1 MEFKNI
7 LKRRKNKKSKMYR
20 DPNNDIPLA
29 ELMQKSAAEP
39 AFRPTFFRRLLA
51 EQVYVVVTNRDLPL
65 GEIDTDKVKEVG
77 FMSLPDGR
85 VPIFTSVERISDK
98 GFIGAGAR
106 YITIRG
112 GTLLA
117 SNPKQKFIIN
127 PFSDYA
133 RNLFPE
139 EIEKILAGNNLYDQS
154 HTQEFT
160 PADRKKIL
168 LGIPSVYPW
177 EVMDDLIKMYREYP
191 EIDEAYV
198 AIIKHLDS
206 DRTPNYIFA
215 IRTQDLYNEIASETG
230 ILVQKAMK
238 DNQIF
243 EIVRLDGDTFFEG
256 FFKNTLP
263 FYKRGL

>member
-1 MEFKNI
+1 MVVINKNI
-7 LKRRKNKKSKMYR
+7 
-20 DPNNDIPLA
+20 P
-29 ELMQKSAAEP
+29 
-39 AFRPTFFRRLLA
+39 
-51 EQVYVVVTNRDLPL
+51 V
-65 GEIDTDKVKEVG
+65 GEIDTSKIGEIG

-85 VPIFTSVERISDK
+85 VPIFTSTDRIAEK
-98 GFIGAGAR
+98 GFIHEGTPYISIRGAR
-106 YITIRG
+106 
-112 GTLLA
+112 LLA
-117 SNPKQKFIIN
+117 SNPNLKFVIN
-127 PFSDYA
+127 PFSEYA

-139 EIEKILAGNNLYDQS
+139 ETAKILAGNNLYDQS
-154 HTQEFT
+154 HTSEFT
-160 PADRKKIL
+160 VDDRKKIL
-168 LGIPSVYPW
+168 LGIPRVYPW
-177 EVMDDLIKMYREYP
+177 ELMDDLIRLYRDYP
-191 EIDEAYV
+191 EVDEVFV

-215 IRTQDLYNEIASETG
+215 IRTQDLYNEIANETG